1 MPTTQSTELVALK
14 AEITA
19 QILSQLNLDPKHPP
33 VQVDE
38 KSAAAVLGVQTNTLS
53 VWRSVGRYN
62 LPHSKMG
69 KSVKYRISDL
79 AEFIASRTACHTGE
93 AR

>member
-1 MPTTQSTELVALK
+1 MPTTHAATIEAIK
-14 AEITA
+14 AEILA
-19 QILSQLNLDPKHPP
+19 QLNCDPKHPP

-79 AEFIASRTACHTGE
+79 AEFIANRTACNTGE
-93 AR
+93 AK